1 VFPEDFMSSLR
12 RVAIVLI
19 SVLALTSAGLCQL
32 AQIYIANE
40 NQSNLELLKFGPTQ
54 LTTLYNIGA
63 KPDDMT
69 INSAGQLLYTV
80 PNLGT
85 VQMFDPHTGIDSV
98 VASGILYARDLA
110 IEPTGQTMLVAKYT
124 SPAEIIRLNLTTGA
138 QSILVGKAAKLGTCD
153 GIAYDGYGNLYAVAN
168 QNTIVQLNPTTGAII
183 ATLVLETHSGVNG
196 ADGLT
201 WDPFTQSLWAT
212 HDGKNL
218 GTGLLQIFVKE
229 SGFLSTTSSGFTFYP
244 LPGITNVDGIKSDG
258 LGNLYV
264 AAIYNALVY
273 NISTHTVTQN
283 VVVKGADGIALVPGS
298 Y

>member
-1 VFPEDFMSSLR
+1 MSSLR
-12 RVAIVLI
+12 RVVLLLVF
-19 SVLALTSAGLCQL
+19 VLALVSAAFSQL

-40 NQSNLELLKFGPTQ
+40 NQSNLELLKFNPTQ

-85 VQMFDPHTGIDSV
+85 VQLYDPNTGIDRV
-98 VASGILYARDLA
+98 VASGIMYARDLA
-110 IEPTGQTMLVAKYT
+110 IEAGGKTMLVAKYT
-124 SPAEIIRLNLTTGA
+124 GPAEIIRLNLTTGA
-138 QSILVGKAAKLGTCD
+138 QTVLVGKAAKLGTCD

-168 QNTIVQLNPTTGAII
+168 HNTIVQVNPTTGAII

-201 WDPFTQSLWAT
+201 WDPSTQSLWAT

-229 SGFLSTTSSGFTFYP
+229 SGFLSTTSTGFTFYP
-244 LPGITNVDGIKSDG
+244 LAGITNVDGIKSDG

-264 AAIYNALVY
+264 AAIYDALVY
-273 NISTHTVTQN
+273 NIPTHKIIQTVVT
-283 VVVKGADGIALVPGS
+283 KGADGIALVPGT